1 MKILIAG
8 AGEVGIH
15 LAKLLGQENHD
26 ITLMDSDKD
35 RLDIV
40 RDYPDLLTYLGN
52 CTSLS
57 DLNKVGV
64 SNCDLFIGVTPEES
78 KNITSCMLATN
89 MGVKKTLARID
100 NFEYLNS
107 ENIEFFNK
115 IGVNSMIYPEM
126 MAARE
131 IASAIKTPWTRV
143 WWELSNGS
151 VILTAAKI
159 RENAPIANK
168 YLYELS
174 ADSKMFHIVAIKRGH
189 ETIIPKGSDQ
199 ILPNDILYFTSLKDS
214 INLMPAI
221 LGKTSFET
229 KNIMIMGGSRITMR
243 AIQLLPSNVNI
254 KIIERNR
261 ERAEKLLEIAPSN
274 VTIFLGDARDTELLI
289 SEGINQMDA
298 FIALTGS
305 SEVNILGCIMAK
317 QYGVKKTIA
326 EVENIDYIAMA
337 EKFDIGTVINK
348 KLIAA
353 SKIYELLLMADAS
366 NIKCLTFSNANV
378 GEVIAKPNSKIT
390 KKLIKDL
397 KLPSDITL
405 GALIRDGE
413 PMLVSGDTQIMPN
426 DHVTVFFMNKS
437 LKTIESYFN

>member
-15 LAKLLGQENHD
+15 LAKLLGQESHD

-35 RLDIV
+35 RLDTV
-40 RDYPDLLTYLGN
+40 REYPDLLTYIGN
-52 CTSLS
+52 CSSTTDLKKAGIS
-57 DLNKVGV
+57 DF
-64 SNCDLFIGVTPEES
+64 DLFIGVTPEES
-78 KNITSCMLATN
+78 KNITSCILATN
-89 MGVKKTLARID
+89 LGAKRTLARID
-100 NFEYLNS
+100 NYEYLNP
-107 ENIEFFNK
+107 ENYEFFQK
-115 IGVNSMIYPEM
+115 LGVDSMIYPEM

-131 IASAIKTPWTRV
+131 IVSAIKTPWTRE

-159 RENAPIANK
+159 RDNAPIVNK
-168 YLYELS
+168 YLYELAS
-174 ADSKMFHIVAIKRGH
+174 TNKIFHIVVIKRGQ
-189 ETIIPKGSDQ
+189 ETLIPRGSDQ
-199 ILPNDILYFTSLKDS
+199 ILADDILYFTNLKEN

-229 KNIMIMGGSRITMR
+229 KNIMFMGGSRITMR
-243 AIQLLPSNVNI
+243 ATQLLPSNVNV

-261 ERAEKLLEIAPSN
+261 ERAEKIAEIAPSN
-274 VTIFLGDARDTELLI
+274 ATVFCGDARDTEFLL
-289 SEGINQMDA
+289 SEGIEQMDA
-298 FIALTGS
+298 FVALTGS
-305 SEVNILGCIMAK
+305 AEANILGCIMAK

-348 KLIAA
+348 KLLAA
-353 SKIYELLLMADAS
+353 SKIYEFLLMADAS
-366 NIKCLTFSNANV
+366 NIKCLTFSNASV
-378 GEVIAKPNSKIT
+378 GEVIAKPKSKIT

-397 KLPSDITL
+397 RLSSDITL
-405 GALIRDGE
+405 GALTRDGKS
-413 PMLVSGDTQIMPN
+413 MLIDGDTQIMPN
-426 DHVTVFFMNKS
+426 DQVMVFFMNKS